1 MNVKTGVVTV
11 SIIIITNN
19 VVTGDDCIDQYQE
32 VKSSAGHAVIMSS
45 QSCNKCHHC
54 HTVFTINNVTSG
66 LISTPFYH
74 TTSDLL
80 QRRNSTGV
88 PRSAPVVSQLI

>member
-32 VKSSAGHAVIMSS
+32 VENTAGHAVIMSS

-54 HTVFTINNVTSG
+54 HTVFTINNVTVDSYLRHSITLR
-66 LISTPFYH
+66 LICSSAGTQLV
-74 TTSDLL
+74 SLALL
-80 QRRNSTGV
+80 Q
-88 PRSAPVVSQLI
+88 